1 MGQRK
6 NSEFPWG
13 IEPQTFGFCTAML
26 YHWATETLWWVRPIT
41 KFIHD
46 TRRAHCGQWISGSA
60 MSIVWALLTLESLW
74 LSGRALE
81 CAIQRSEVQLFFFV
95 PHLWQDKKRL
105 SLFLYQVLNLSSFL
119 LYEQRIFS
127 FLMWAFYSLS
137 LYSMMKSV
145 HHQTLNTKLR
155 QILS

>member
-46 TRRAHCGQWISGSA
+46 ARRAHCGQWISGSA

-95 PHLWQDKKRL
+95 PHLWQDKKMSFSISL
-105 SLFLYQVLNLSSFL
+105 SSLKLIIFPIVWTKNIFLSDVSFL
-119 LYEQRIFS
+119 LFILIFYDEIC
-127 FLMWAFYSLS
+127 APP
-137 LYSMMKSV
+137 
-145 HHQTLNTKLR
+145 NP
-155 QILS
+155 

>member
-6 NSEFPWG
+6 NCEFPWG

-26 YHWATETLWWVRPIT
+26 YHRVTETLWWVRPIT

-46 TRRAHCGQWISGSA
+46 TRHAHCRQWISGSA

-81 CAIQRSEVQLFFFV
+81 CAIQRSEVQLIFLCPTLMTRQKTSFSIS
-95 PHLWQDKKRL
+95 L
-105 SLFLYQVLNLSSFL
+105 SSLKLIIFPIVWTKNIFLSDVSFL
-119 LYEQRIFS
+119 LIILIFYDEIC
-127 FLMWAFYSLS
+127 APP
-137 LYSMMKSV
+137 
-145 HHQTLNTKLR
+145 NP
-155 QILS
+155 

>member
-13 IEPQTFGFCTAML
+13 IERQTFGFCTAML
-26 YHWATETLWWVRPIT
+26 YYWATETRWWVRPIT

-46 TRRAHCGQWISGSA
+46 TRRAHCRQWISGSA
-60 MSIVWALLTLESLW
+60 MSIVWALLTVESLW

-95 PHLWQDKKRL
+95 PHLLVKRQKTSFSISL
-105 SLFLYQVLNLSSFL
+105 SSLKLIIFPIVWTKNIFLSDVSFL
-119 LYEQRIFS
+119 LIILIFYDEIC
-127 FLMWAFYSLS
+127 APP
-137 LYSMMKSV
+137 
-145 HHQTLNTKLR
+145 NP
-155 QILS
+155 

>member
-26 YHWATETLWWVRPIT
+26 YHWARETLWWERPIT

-46 TRRAHCGQWISGSA
+46 THCAHCRQWISGSA

-74 LSGRALE
+74 LSGRALYW
-81 CAIQRSEVQLFFFV
+81 SVQSKGLRFNYFSLS
-95 PHLWQDKKRL
+95 HTCDKTKNV
-105 SLFLYQVLNLSSFL
+105 FLYFFIKFKTYHLSYCMNKEYFPFWCELFTHYPYILWWNLC
-119 LYEQRIFS
+119 
-127 FLMWAFYSLS
+127 
-137 LYSMMKSV
+137 
-145 HHQTLNTKLR
+145 TTKPL
-155 QILS
+155 IPN